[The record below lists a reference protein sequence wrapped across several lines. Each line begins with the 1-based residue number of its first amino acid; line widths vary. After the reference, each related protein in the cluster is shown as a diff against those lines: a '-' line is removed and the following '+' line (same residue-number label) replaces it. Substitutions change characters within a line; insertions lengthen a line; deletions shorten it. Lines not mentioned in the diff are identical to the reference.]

1 MSTTTPAPPTTVAL
15 PAGFEW
21 LGRYAKWALD
31 GERARIEARL
41 TTPIE
46 ESRLFYASVLAEV
59 PAIMAHLLGCPVD
72 DVSEAD
78 ENLLRIMLSYVE
90 VSNAVEI
97 YEQAEVPDG
106 ADLRLFVSVLEGT
119 R

>member
-1 MSTTTPAPPTTVAL
+1 MSTTTAPATLTL
-15 PAGFEW
+15 PAGFES
-21 LGRYAKWALD
+21 LERYAKWALD

-46 ESRLFYASVLAEV
+46 ESSLFYKGVLAQV

-72 DVSEAD
+72 NVSEAD

-97 YEQAEVPDG
+97 YGEAEVPDG